1 MHFGPDERAEIKV
14 FTAGDEM
21 ALEEKVNAFLKENLD
36 LSLADLKVEQVEY
49 HSRQGNVEFG
59 LMAVL
64 VMRVK
69 K

>member
-1 MHFGPDERAEIKV
+1 MHFGPDEKAVVKV
-14 FTAGDEM
+14 FTAGDEI
-21 ALEEKVNAFLKENLD
+21 ALEDKLNLYFDENPD
-36 LSLADLKVEQVEY
+36 KSLADLKVEQVEY

-64 VMRVK
+64 VLRVK